1 MIDKVLKVR
10 ETRLRHAAF
19 RQGLRL
25 ERSRARDERAL
36 TYGKYQL
43 IDLETGRVVFGRGNL
58 GRGYAATIDEIEKW
72 LNRTLEEVHQPRR
85 AEPGVAKAQGDQ
97 S

>member
-1 MIDKVLKVR
+1 MIDKIR
-10 ETRLRHAAF
+10 EVRLRRAAF

-25 ERSRARDERAL
+25 ERSRARDERDI

-43 IDLETGRVVFGRGNL
+43 RSLGAERIVYGRGNL
-58 GRGYAATIDEIEKW
+58 NRGYAATIDEIEKW
-72 LNRTLEEVHQPRR
+72 LNRTPDEVQQTRR
-85 AEPGVAKAQGDQ
+85 AEQQRDQ